1 MKRPRLVA
9 GNWKM
14 FTTPESARALASE
27 IIRHKSEFAPIEV
40 ALFPPFTSLA
50 AVKEVI
56 AGTGI
61 ELGAQNMHFESEG
74 AFTGEV
80 SGPMLSASGCSMVIL
95 GHSERRQHFG
105 ETDQAVNRKLKK
117 ALELGLVPIFC
128 LGETQQQR
136 QTGKTFEVLEHQL
149 TGGLKNLSFDETKLI
164 VAYEPVWAIGTGV
177 NATPQQAAEA
187 HRFLREKLSG
197 MFGAPKTQKMRILYG
212 GSVKADVAGP
222 LFAEEEIDGA
232 LVGGASLKTAEFVEI
247 VKKARQT

>member
-14 FTTPESARALASE
+14 FTTPETARALASE
-27 IIRHKSEFAPIEV
+27 ILRDKSEFEKIEV

-50 AVKEVI
+50 AVREVI

-61 ELGAQNMHFESEG
+61 KLGAQNMHFESEG

-80 SGPMLSASGCSMVIL
+80 SGPMLVASGCSMVIL
-95 GHSERRQHFG
+95 GHSERRRHFG
-105 ETDQAVNRKLKK
+105 ETDQLINRKLKN

-128 LGETQQQR
+128 LGETLQER
-136 QTGKTFEVLEHQL
+136 EKGKTFEVLEHQL
-149 TGGLKNLSFDETKLI
+149 TEGLKNLNFDETKLV

-197 MFGAPKTQKMRILYG
+197 MFGVPKAEKMRILYG
-212 GSVKADVAGP
+212 GSVKTDVAGP
-222 LFAEEEIDGA
+222 LFAEAEIDGA
-232 LVGGASLKTAEFVEI
+232 LVGGASLKAAEFVEI
-247 VKKARQT
+247 IKKARQT